1 MLSPR
6 VRTPGKSL
14 VGTPARVARNAPS
27 SRIRVI
33 CRIRPFLSAEEGE
46 NSCLGI
52 SRDNDTESSSLHI
65 KNEITGRRETYKLDF
80 CYGAEDHI
88 SYIFKMEMEPI
99 VPILF
104 RGCNAT
110 VFAYGATGSGKTH
123 TMQGVGKDG
132 LIPLTMAAILSIANA
147 VEATIN
153 VSYCEIYMDR
163 CYDLLEPKRMEVSVM
178 DDIHGHIQLR
188 GLSQVLVKDIEEF
201 QAVYLKGCSGRKT
214 GQTELNDVSSR
225 SHAILTVSVTTGNLD
240 NIEKMAVGKLNLI
253 DLAGNE
259 DNRRSGNEGVR
270 LAESSR
276 INQSLFA
283 LSNVICALNSKETRI
298 PYRDSKLTR
307 ILQDSL
313 GGTSC
318 AIMIA
323 CLNPGSY
330 QEAIHTLNL
339 AAKSRQIVNKFA
351 EDDPHEKVDMEAKLK
366 AWREERSKNCAK
378 SPARLFSPLQRSTP
392 AGLKGKSSLQKSC
405 KEESEVSRFR
415 TDTGLKFQVFKELP
429 TFQTGAHT
437 EEFEKENVAPTS
449 PFNLGSPKSPPLSA
463 KLRCLGTSMREALSP
478 LPSNQE
484 KSFDLSPIFQC
495 LPDSSSSQT
504 PLEKLNMRSQLVQDT
519 LMKEYIQ
526 VLNRGK
532 REELLALK
540 GIGEKRA
547 DYILQLREN
556 EKSPI
561 KELQDLHKIGLSAKL
576 ACALFNGTITR
587 QICATPK

>member
-1 MLSPR
+1 MAPWNSNRL
-6 VRTPGKSL
+6 
-14 VGTPARVARNAPS
+14 GTPARVARNAPS

-110 VFAYGATGSGKTH
+110 VFVYGATGSGKTH

-147 VEATIN
+147 VEATVN

-351 EDDPHEKVDMEAKLK
+351 EDNPHEKVDMEVKLK

-378 SPARLFSPLQRSTP
+378 SPA
-392 AGLKGKSSLQKSC
+392 
-405 KEESEVSRFR
+405 SRFR

-429 TFQTGAHT
+429 TFQTGALT
-437 EEFEKENVAPTS
+437 EEIEKENVAPTS

-478 LPSNQE
+478 LPSNHE

-561 KELQDLHKIGLSAKL
+561 KEVRLASKCHILTHGGIRVNSQLQDLHKIGLSAKL

>member
-378 SPARLFSPLQRSTP
+378 SPA
-392 AGLKGKSSLQKSC
+392 
-405 KEESEVSRFR
+405 SRFR

-561 KELQDLHKIGLSAKL
+561 KEVRLASKCHILTQGGIRVNSQLQDLHKIGLSAKL